1 MGTFIQ
7 ALYDEAKNDGWT
19 IISMKNRL
27 ETGIRLMSSDAPTE
41 QLTAAP
47 ARKEPAYADMA
58 WGYPVAPS
66 GWDQTG
72 IIRKKPPFIT

>member
-27 ETGIRLMSSDAPTE
+27 ETGIRLMSSDAPDR
-41 QLTAAP
+41 TAHRCSRP
-47 ARKEPAYADMA
+47 KGTRL
-58 WGYPVAPS
+58 
-66 GWDQTG
+66 
-72 IIRKKPPFIT
+72 R